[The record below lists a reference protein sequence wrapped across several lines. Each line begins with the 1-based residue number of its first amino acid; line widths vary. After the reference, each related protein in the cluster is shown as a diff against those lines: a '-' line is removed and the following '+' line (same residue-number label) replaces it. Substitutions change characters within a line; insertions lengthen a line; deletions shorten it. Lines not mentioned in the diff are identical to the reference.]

1 MYIVIVIDHP
11 IIPEHGIA
19 EMSLVEDK
27 FRKSLTKHL
36 TITETLTT
44 SNF

>member
-27 FRKSLTKHL
+27 FRILWHL